1 MKNIICVTLILIF
14 SRGGL
19 QHVQSAE
26 NSQGASARGTLRR
39 KEHRKV
45 LTHHLYF
52 CMRDFGHSVGEDT
65 EIYFSLFDVKRQ
77 QYLSERF
84 LVRISKEG
92 FSNYVEKMHSNCT
105 IFTDLGN
112 SDLSRDLYMVAH
124 VMRCGRMLYSDSG
137 KNKTGTAIYRRP
149 HGVAVL
155 SLAEAAQDHAE
166 ELEMSFKVN
175 G

>member
-1 MKNIICVTLILIF
+1 MPLIPGPSL
-14 SRGGL
+14 RGL

-39 KEHRKV
+39 KEHKKI
-45 LTHHLYF
+45 LTHHLHF

-65 EIYFSLFDVKRQ
+65 EIYFSLFDAKRL

-92 FSNYVEKMHSNCT
+92 FSNYVEKMHNNCT

-137 KNKTGTAIYRRP
+137 KNKTGTTTYRRP

-155 SLAEAAQDHAE
+155 SLAMLSVAEAAQDHAE
-166 ELEMSFKVN
+166 EHEVTFKVSER
-175 G
+175 

>member
-1 MKNIICVTLILIF
+1 M
-14 SRGGL
+14 
-19 QHVQSAE
+19 QSAE

-39 KEHRKV
+39 KEHKKI
-45 LTHHLYF
+45 LTHHLHF

-65 EIYFSLFDVKRQ
+65 EIYFSLFDAKRLQ
-77 QYLSERF
+77 HLSERF

-92 FSNYVEKMHSNCT
+92 FSNYVEKMHNNCT

-112 SDLSRDLYMVAH
+112 SDLSRDLYMIAH

-137 KNKTGTAIYRRP
+137 KNKTGTATYRRP

-155 SLAEAAQDHAE
+155 SLAMLSLAEAAQDHAE
-166 ELEMSFKVN
+166 EHEVTFKVS
-175 G
+175 GRGRSQDR

>member
-1 MKNIICVTLILIF
+1 
-14 SRGGL
+14 
-19 QHVQSAE
+19 VQSAE

-52 CMRDFGHSVGEDT
+52 CMRDFGHLVGEDT
-65 EIYFSLFDVKRQ
+65 EIYFSLFDAKRQ

-112 SDLSRDLYMVAH
+112 SDLSRDLYMIAH
-124 VMRCGRMLYSDSG
+124 VMRCCRQKQDWNRDLQAAPWGGCSPPGRSRSRSCG
-137 KNKTGTAIYRRP
+137 GT
-149 HGVAVL
+149 
-155 SLAEAAQDHAE
+155 
-166 ELEMSFKVN
+166 
-175 G
+175 

>member
-1 MKNIICVTLILIF
+1 M
-14 SRGGL
+14 
-19 QHVQSAE
+19 
-26 NSQGASARGTLRR
+26 
-39 KEHRKV
+39 

-52 CMRDFGHSVGEDT
+52 CMRDFGHSIGEDT
-65 EIYFSLFDVKRQ
+65 EIYFSLYDAKRN

-92 FSNYVEKMHSNCT
+92 FSSFIEKIHSNCT

-112 SDLSRDLYMVAH
+112 ADLSRDLYMVAH

-137 KNKTGTAIYRRP
+137 KNKAGTAIYRRP

-155 SLAEAAQDHAE
+155 SLAEATQDHTE
-166 ELEMSFKVN
+166 ELEMTFKVSCSKLIDLSVRFSCAETFHLRSCLSKIL
-175 G
+175 